1 MLAVLD
7 EKDVDMN
14 NVFFI
19 DKKRNIV
26 MASGTFMKIAYS
38 TEYMNMAGIAVHYP
52 LLSST
57 RNQYLTLDFTN
68 SHVQKCV
75 ESMCKL
81 EEDILSMYLHS
92 YGINKPASYGLR
104 TSLFM
109 GSAKVHHEESSV
121 ANVSFVLKISGVWES
136 ASTVGITYK
145 ILQLMLPTHM

>member
-14 NVFFI
+14 NVYFI

-38 TEYMNMAGIAVHYP
+38 TEYMNMTGIAVHYP

-57 RNQYLTLDFTN
+57 RNQYLMLDFTN

-81 EEDILSMYLHS
+81 EEDILGIYLHS

-104 TSLFM
+104 TNLFM
-109 GSAKVHHEESSV
+109 GSAKIHQEESSV

-145 ILQLMLPTHM
+145 ILQLMK

>member
-7 EKDVDMN
+7 EKDLDMD

-38 TEYMNMAGIAVHYP
+38 TEHMNMMGIAVHYP
-52 LLSST
+52 LIAST
-57 RNQYLTLDFTN
+57 RNQFLVLDFTN
-68 SHVQKCV
+68 AHVQKCV

-81 EEDILSMYLHS
+81 EEDILNAYLHS
-92 YGINKPASYGLR
+92 FGINKPAAYGLR
-104 TSLFM
+104 TSLFL
-109 GSAKVHHEESSV
+109 GAAKVHKDESSV

-145 ILQLMLPTHM
+145 ILQLVKV

>member
-7 EKDVDMN
+7 EKDVDMDN
-14 NVFFI
+14 MFFI

-38 TEYMNMAGIAVHYP
+38 TEHMNMMGIAVHYP
-52 LLSST
+52 LITSI
-57 RNQYLTLDFTN
+57 RNQFLVLDFTN
-68 SHVQKCV
+68 AHVQKCV

-81 EEDILSMYLHS
+81 EEDILHAYLHS
-92 YGINKPASYGLR
+92 FGINKPAAYGLR

-109 GSAKVHHEESSV
+109 GAAKVHQEESSV

-145 ILQLMLPTHM
+145 ILQLVKV